1 MDNLYLTGLLGCIG
15 TGVFLAYNNKNTLR
29 SVDYNALYNNNKT
42 YILGSSILLG
52 GSAFLYTLNK
62 YNNFNFNTKTLTIKY

>member
-1 MDNLYLTGLLGCIG
+1 MDNLYLTGLLGCVG
-15 TGVFLAYNNKNTLR
+15 TGVFLAYTNKDSLSR
-29 SVDYNALYNNNKT
+29 VDYNTLYNNNKT

>member
-1 MDNLYLTGLLGCIG
+1 MDNLYLTGLLGCVG
-15 TGVFLAYNNKNTLR
+15 TGVFLAYTKKDSLSR
-29 SVDYNALYNNNKT
+29 VDYNTLYNNNKT

>member
-1 MDNLYLTGLLGCIG
+1 MDNLYLTGLLGCVG
-15 TGVFLAYNNKNTLR
+15 TGIFLAYNNKNTLR

-42 YILGSSILLG
+42 YIIGSGLLLG

>member
-1 MDNLYLTGLLGCIG
+1 MNNLYLTGLLGCVG
-15 TGVFLAYNNKNTLR
+15 AGVFLAYSNKDTLR
-29 SVDYNALYNNNKT
+29 HVDYNVLYNNNKT

-52 GSAFLYTLNK
+52 GSTFLYTLNK